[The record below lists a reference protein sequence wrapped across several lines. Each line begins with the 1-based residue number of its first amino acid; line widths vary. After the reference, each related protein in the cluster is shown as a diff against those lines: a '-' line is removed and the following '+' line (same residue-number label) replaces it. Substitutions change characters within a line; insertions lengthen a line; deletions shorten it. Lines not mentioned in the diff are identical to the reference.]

1 MQSLL
6 KLASDVRGKVIE
18 RINYESRCCKHG
30 NVEENI
36 DSQSFTG
43 ERDRLFDEWMQIT
56 RKNAKVEA
64 SKLDASLTDLALA
77 AWYLKYVQQDVAN
90 RLEDPDKSF
99 PWRIFCDELCQAKES
114 AQPCCQA
121 AMQRYRRLLCGLQR
135 AAASAAEDTISQT
148 TLQQ

>member
-99 PWRIFCDELCQAKES
+99 PWRIFCDELC
-114 AQPCCQA
+114 
-121 AMQRYRRLLCGLQR
+121 
-135 AAASAAEDTISQT
+135 
-148 TLQQ
+148 